1 MNTYLAHSG
10 LQPGP
15 RRLRRAR
22 RALTRHLALILA
34 LAAGWTPAGPLGGA
48 EPVKSTNSPV
58 DFPSFKIVYE
68 RNIFNPNRRAGSAR
82 GRVEVAEKPP
92 KVDSFTLV
100 GTLLDE
106 GQLVAFFTGTESA
119 YRKAVKVDKTIA
131 GFRLAEVT
139 YQGVKLCLSNR
150 VVELPVGRRMTR
162 EEEGEWQLAIGSLA
176 SVSSGSSEKE
186 KTTEDKSTG
195 DAAVDAIL
203 KKLMEKREK
212 E

>member
-1 MNTYLAHSG
+1 MVTV
-10 LQPGP
+10 
-15 RRLRRAR
+15 
-22 RALTRHLALILA
+22 
-34 LAAGWTPAGPLGGA
+34 AA
-48 EPVKSTNSPV
+48 V
-58 DFPSFKIVYE
+58 DFASFKIVCE
-68 RNIFNPNRRAGSAR
+68 RNIFNPNRRAASAR
-82 GRVEVAEKPP
+82 GRTEVAEKPP

-106 GQLVAFFTGTESA
+106 GQLVAFFTGSDSS
-119 YRKAVKVDKTIA
+119 YRKAVTVDKTIA

-162 EEEGEWQLAIGSLA
+162 QEEGEWQLAVGSLA
-176 SVSSGSSEKE
+176 SVSSEAGEKE
-186 KTTEDKSTG
+186 KPAEDQSTG
-195 DAAVDAIL
+195 DAAVAAMI